1 MHLCTCISLP
11 LIRVHGAY
19 TVYCVD
25 VCISLPL
32 RHVQCYVDV
41 LAYMYQAS
49 FDMCTSCVH
58 FVDVL
63 VYMYQ
68 SSLETH
74 TLSIYCVDVLVYLL
88 IYVYMVH
95 VDLQKYITYVPVHS
109 LQAKVS
115 LICMYTCKSCTEWI
129 QHETV
134 PYLGSPVEVA
144 TK

>member
-1 MHLCTCISLP
+1 MYIAMWMYLRTCIRLPLICVHPAYTMWMYLCTC
-11 LIRVHGAY
+11 
-19 TVYCVD
+19 T
-25 VCISLPL
+25 
-32 RHVQCYVDV
+32 
-41 LAYMYQAS
+41 
-49 FDMCTSCVH
+49 
-58 FVDVL
+58 VL

-74 TLSIYCVDVLVYLL
+74 TLSIYCVDVLVYVL

>member
-68 SSLETH
+68 FSFETC
-74 TLSIYCVDVLVYLL
+74 IWCMYY
-88 IYVYMVH
+88 
-95 VDLQKYITYVPVHS
+95 VDLQKYITYVCVPC
-109 LQAKVS
+109 LQTKVNP
-115 LICMYTCKSCTEWI
+115 IHM
-129 QHETV
+129 
-134 PYLGSPVEVA
+134 
-144 TK
+144 